1 LLKLKYKG
9 IKMFKYTKFEE
20 VETELTVLGFNSENE
35 DVKVNHFDVNVV
47 SLDGEE
53 SDIDSLVNTQDAR
66 IICEEISHEEFKT
79 LVNEST
85 QLNRIRDVVK
95 ENIAK
100 KYALA
105 DEIAMMK
112 RDDSDERKVA
122 YEAYVIACRIL
133 GNELKKEIGYL

>member
-1 LLKLKYKG
+1 
-9 IKMFKYTKFEE
+9 MFKYIKFEE
-20 VETELTVLGFNSENE
+20 IETELTVLGFNSENE

-53 SDIDSLVNTQDAR
+53 SDIDSLVNTQDTR

-85 QLNRIRDVVK
+85 QLNKIRDVVK
-95 ENIAK
+95 ERIAR
-100 KYALA
+100 KYAPA

-133 GNELKKEIGYL
+133 GDKLKKEIGYL

>member
-1 LLKLKYKG
+1 
-9 IKMFKYTKFEE
+9 MFKYIKFEE
-20 VETELTVLGFNSENE
+20 VETEFTVLGFNSENE

-53 SDIDSLVNTQDAR
+53 SDIDSLVNTQDTR

-85 QLNRIRDVVK
+85 QLNKIRDVVK
-95 ENIAK
+95 ERIAR
-100 KYALA
+100 KYAPA

-122 YEAYVIACRIL
+122 YEAYVIDCRIL
-133 GNELKKEIGYL
+133 GDKLKKEIGYF

>member
-1 LLKLKYKG
+1 
-9 IKMFKYTKFEE
+9 MFKYIKFEE
-20 VETELTVLGFNSENE
+20 VETEFTVLGFNSENE

-53 SDIDSLVNTQDAR
+53 SDIDSLVNTQDTR

-85 QLNRIRDVVK
+85 QLNKIRDVVK

-133 GNELKKEIGYL
+133 GDKLKKEIGYL

>member
-1 LLKLKYKG
+1 
-9 IKMFKYTKFEE
+9 MFKYIKFEKID
-20 VETELTVLGFNSENE
+20 TEFTVLGFSSKNE

-53 SDIDSLVNTQDAR
+53 SDIDTLVNTQDAR
-66 IICEEISHEEFKT
+66 IMCEEISHEEFKT
-79 LVNEST
+79 LVNESA

-100 KYALA
+100 KYTLA

-122 YEAYVIACRIL
+122 YEAYIIACRIL
-133 GNELKKEIGYL
+133 GDELKKEIGYL

>member
-1 LLKLKYKG
+1 
-9 IKMFKYTKFEE
+9 MFKYIKFEE
-20 VETELTVLGFNSENE
+20 VETEFTVSGFNSGNE

-53 SDIDSLVNTQDAR
+53 SDIDSLVNTQDTR

-133 GNELKKEIGYL
+133 GDKLKKEIGYL

>member
-1 LLKLKYKG
+1 
-9 IKMFKYTKFEE
+9 MFKYIKFEK
-20 VETELTVLGFNSENE
+20 VETEFTVLEFRGGSE

-47 SLDGEE
+47 SVEAENE
-53 SDIDSLVNTQDAR
+53 SDIDALVGSQDAR
-66 IICEEISHEEFKT
+66 IMCEEISHEEFKT
-79 LVNEST
+79 LVNESA

-100 KYALA
+100 KYTLA

-133 GNELKKEIGYL
+133 GDELKKEIGYL